1 MTVVWCTGAGK
12 GIGRAVVKRLVQD
25 GASVAAS
32 ARTRVD
38 LESLAAETA
47 GGARPYPLDVTD
59 EAAVRDAARAIEADI
74 GPLDLVI
81 LNAGTHT
88 PLTARQF
95 DVAAVRRIMETNFM
109 GTVNPLAAV
118 LPRFIERRHRRR
130 GHIAVVASIAGYRG
144 LPSASAYGA
153 SKSALITMCEA
164 LKPELDHYGVKL
176 TLINP
181 GFVKTPLTD
190 LNTFEMPF
198 LMDVDAAARR
208 IVAGLKSNRFEVT
221 FPKRFTWGLKIARCL
236 PYSLY
241 FALTRGI
248 GERLIKSETDR
259 SQT

>member
-12 GIGRAVVKRLVQD
+12 GIGRAVVKRLVLD

-32 ARTRVD
+32 ARTRAD
-38 LESLAAETA
+38 LESLASETA
-47 GGARPYPLDVTD
+47 GAAKPYPLDVTD
-59 EAAVRDAARAIEADI
+59 EAAVRDAAQAIEADI

-88 PLTARQF
+88 PLTAARF

-118 LPRFIERRHRRR
+118 LPRFIERRR

-198 LMDVDAAARR
+198 LMDVDVAAER
-208 IVAGLKSNRFEVT
+208 IVAGLKSKRFEVT

-236 PYSLY
+236 PYALY

-248 GERLIKSETDR
+248 GKRMVEGETEQSAGR
-259 SQT
+259 Q

>member
-1 MTVVWCTGAGK
+1 M
-12 GIGRAVVKRLVQD
+12 
-25 GASVAAS
+25 
-32 ARTRVD
+32 
-38 LESLAAETA
+38 
-47 GGARPYPLDVTD
+47 
-59 EAAVRDAARAIEADI
+59 

-95 DVAAVRRIMETNFM
+95 DVATVRQIMETNFM

-118 LPRFIERRHRRR
+118 LPRFIERRR
-130 GHIAVVASIAGYRG
+130 GQIAVVASIAGYRG

-190 LNTFEMPF
+190 RNTFEMPF

-208 IVAGLKSNRFEVT
+208 IVAGLKSKRFEVT

-248 GERLIKSETDR
+248 GERLIKSETEQ
-259 SQT
+259 SPPPSLP